1 MKTPISRRVTAALLA
16 FSLFSQCGAVLAAEF
31 STNGDIPRLNY
42 QLPVSG
48 LLMTQDPLRAQVI
61 SQIQALSQP
70 QLPAALTMPGAPE
83 AASIVSGLLQQPALL
98 QEHQAELTQ
107 VLGPEHYQAL
117 AAAVGN
123 TAVLKSLEGN
133 GPAINPAD
141 AGAVAQL
148 GERLPSIY
156 DGNTSRTAAVG
167 AGDAVAAN
175 DFAGEPNIPAEWRL
189 SPSQKIHRAEPGSEA
204 EALKSLA
211 RDLKIMELAP
221 YQEKYVD
228 QPVTAPLVAWAGLS
242 SVWKLSIFR
251 QGGRQDTG
259 NILYVLDP
267 SWVIQVPD
275 GKGKNQIYV
284 TKGLY
289 FDKDGKTPILV
300 TYKYP
305 RRDRYFGNWLTMG
318 AFDTASGVPL
328 EKNLNTPMSS
338 SSRLEKVTNDKLW
351 TRLLLAAQG
360 ARVPATRAFLLPDHV
375 FMKRGG
381 EIPGNASVKAGPL
394 PAKRAAVRRAVVEF
408 LANYNGPE
416 VVVKP
421 SGPRFHSGEGVKFF
435 PRSEVEKITDYVT
448 ELSKTEHMD
457 SQGVVLLEQRL
468 APPPVYMEL
477 GPYSGTGPFV
487 YRDKKKVS
495 VRVMSQ
501 DEIAKAQPH
510 EKKDSN
516 ERVYVVRDS
525 KGHAYTVPM
534 TFFRAGT
541 WGLPTSGQPKDPRDA
556 AAVVPWEVMRDAWH
570 AQYGLFTTP
579 AQVDSFMAEREDIG
593 EKALTAIMANEKALA
608 REEGEPYQAQT
619 DMIGL
624 DLMYQLE
631 NGRLVPYIIEVNDH
645 DAAGQHALDLFYPS
659 REGEHSQVWIETMRH
674 RAQQDA
680 EQNP

>member
-1 MKTPISRRVTAALLA
+1 MKITAALLA
-16 FSLFSQCGAVLAAEF
+16 LSLLSQTGLAIAVEINAGGE
-31 STNGDIPRLNY
+31 IPGLNY

-48 LLMTQDPLRAQVI
+48 LLMAQDPLRAQVI
-61 SQIQALSQP
+61 SQIQTLGVP
-70 QLPAALTMPGAPE
+70 QNPAAMTLPGAPE
-83 AASIVSGLLQQPALL
+83 AASIVSGLLEQPQLL
-98 QEHQAELTQ
+98 QAHQAELTQ
-107 VLGPEHYQAL
+107 VLGAQHYQAL

-123 TAVLKSLEGN
+123 AEVLKALQGS

-148 GERLPSIY
+148 GERLSTIF
-156 DGNTSRTAAVG
+156 DGNKGKQGGISETAA
-167 AGDAVAAN
+167 DAVSAQSY
-175 DFAGEPNIPAEWRL
+175 AGEPNIPAQWRL
-189 SPSQKIHRAEPGSEA
+189 SPSQKIHRDAPGSEA
-204 EALKSLA
+204 DALKSLA
-211 RDLKIMELAP
+211 RDLKIMDLPP

-242 SVWKLSIFR
+242 SVWKLSVFR

-259 NILYVLDP
+259 NIVYVLDS
-267 SWVIQVPD
+267 SWFIQVPGPD
-275 GKGKNQIYV
+275 GKNLNYV

-305 RRDRYFGNWLTMG
+305 RRARYFGNLLTMG
-318 AFDTASGVPL
+318 AFDTAAGVPL

-375 FMKRGG
+375 FIKRGG
-381 EIPGNASVKAGPL
+381 TIPGNASVKAGLL
-394 PAKRAAVRRAVVEF
+394 PTRRADVRRAVVEF
-408 LANYNGPE
+408 LANYKGPE

-421 SGPRFHSGEGVKFF
+421 SGPRFHSGEGVRFF

-448 ELSKTEHMD
+448 ELSKTDHMD

-468 APPPVYMEL
+468 APPPVYL
-477 GPYSGTGPFV
+477 RLSDYTGSGPFV
-487 YRDKKKVS
+487 YRDKKKVAA
-495 VRVMSQ
+495 RVLRP
-501 DEIAKAQPH
+501 DEIATADAH

-525 KGHAYTVPM
+525 KDQAYTVPM

-556 AAVVPWEVMRDAWH
+556 AAVLPWEIMRDAWRE
-570 AQYGLFTTP
+570 QYGIFKTP
-579 AQVDSFMAEREDIG
+579 EEIDAFMRERQDIG
-593 EKALTAIMANEKALA
+593 QRALTAIMANEKALA

-631 NGRLVPYIIEVNDH
+631 NGRMVPYIIEVNDH
-645 DAAGQHALDLFYPS
+645 DAAGQHALDLFYPD
-659 REGEHSQVWIETMRH
+659 RQGEHSQVWLETMRH